1 MKSKSRGKTLSKYIK
16 GVEIGTTETTI
27 GGKMKDQVGGGGGI
41 TDQDKLRLKV
51 FLDDY
56 RYVIML
62 N

>member
-1 MKSKSRGKTLSKYIK
+1 MKSRGKTLSKYTKKK
-16 GVEIGTTETTI
+16 GVKIGTTKTTI

-41 TDQDKLRLKV
+41 TEQDKLRLKV
-51 FLDDY
+51 FLDDC